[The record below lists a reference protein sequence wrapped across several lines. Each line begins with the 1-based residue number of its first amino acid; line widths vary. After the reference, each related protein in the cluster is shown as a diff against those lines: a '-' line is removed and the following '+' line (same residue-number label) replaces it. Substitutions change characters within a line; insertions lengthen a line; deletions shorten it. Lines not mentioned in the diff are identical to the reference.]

1 MRRIATQSE
10 GRAAEGSLSLP
21 DAASADAIPKVSAS
35 SLPESD
41 AWLSVPGGQG

>member
-10 GRAAEGSLSLP
+10 GRAAEASLSLP
-21 DAASADAIPKVSAS
+21 GAAAADGPLEVSAS
-35 SLPESD
+35 ALPESD